1 MMSIAIAAA
10 FAFAIAVGVAV
21 GLCMRNNGWAEAL
34 FGCAVIAVIFAAM
47 CGVLYL
53 AGVGN
58 SASTATNMETAQR
71 WLLAGLQIG
80 SCLSAVTRATHSF
93 AWPIYFTISDW
104 TLCARDM
111 RISPEES
118 FYLVYYARW
127 RVDGTVTWR
136 SAKPFK
142 WVRLPYVPP

>member
-58 SASTATNMETAQR
+58 SASTATNMETAQH
-71 WLLAGLQIG
+71 WSSSAGVYMIAL
-80 SCLSAVTRATHSF
+80 TATVAMIVS
-93 AWPIYFTISDW
+93 
-104 TLCARDM
+104 
-111 RISPEES
+111 
-118 FYLVYYARW
+118 LVAS
-127 RVDGTVTWR
+127 RVANR
-136 SAKPFK
+136 
-142 WVRLPYVPP
+142 